1 MRNGIALTFAVL
13 LAACGGARP
22 LVRDA
27 SSREIAAPSEGR
39 ARVVLALP
47 GAYRDVISVV
57 DERGQYVGQLA
68 QRTFTTLEVE
78 PGTRRF
84 YALVGASAYVVGGTV
99 EAGRT
104 YWVVAETAGFGRPL
118 RWMAWAP
125 TCSEDPTARLSGVRA
140 VEPDPDADRA
150 ALDRALG
157 NVPQRILE
165 ADRELE
171 RMPEAQRAER
181 VLQPACV
188 PGAETAPPAAPE
200 PTETEPATAQ

>member
-1 MRNGIALTFAVL
+1 MRIGIAFIVVMG
-13 LAACGGARP
+13 LAACGAARP

-27 SSREIAAPSEGR
+27 SSREITAPSEGR
-39 ARVVLALP
+39 ARVVLAMP

-104 YWVVAETAGFGRPL
+104 YWVLAETAGFGRPL
-118 RWMAWAP
+118 RWVAWAP
-125 TCSEDPTARLSGVRA
+125 TCAEDPTARLAAVRA
-140 VEPDPDADRA
+140 VEPDPSADRT

-171 RMPEAQRAER
+171 TMPEAQRTER

-188 PGAETAPPAAPE
+188 PGAETTTPSTAEPNPP
-200 PTETEPATAQ
+200 Q